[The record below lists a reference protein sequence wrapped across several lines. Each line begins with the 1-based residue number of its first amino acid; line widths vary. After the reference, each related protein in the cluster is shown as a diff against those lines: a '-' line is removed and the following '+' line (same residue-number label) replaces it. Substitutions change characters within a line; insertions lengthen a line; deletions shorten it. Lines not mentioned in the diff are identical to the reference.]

1 MSQDVT
7 FISETVSAM
16 TANINSKETLVKVLG
31 SANQYAEL
39 KKYPKDKTTWTDE
52 QLQTWFDYIEK
63 LADMPTVVTDESF
76 EQMSIEQKLE
86 SVGIEIESKEPG
98 VQPAGD
104 MLGGVVNK
112 MEQQNKYRDDLT
124 CPFCKQMVYDNRN
137 SKRSEKS
144 PDFTCSTNDPVI
156 CGGHS
161 GKWRKS
167 WWLDN
172 ADIPKEWNL
181 DGEHKPEVAQSD
193 ANDGVV
199 PF

>member
-7 FISETVSAM
+7 FISETVTAM
-16 TANINSKETLVKVLG
+16 TANVESKETLVKILG

-39 KKYPKDKTTWTDE
+39 KKYPKDKTSWTDE
-52 QLQTWFDYIEK
+52 QLHSWFNYIER
-63 LADMPTVVTDESF
+63 LVDMPAVVSDDSF
-76 EQMSIEQKLE
+76 KQMSIEQKLE
-86 SVGIEIESKEPG
+86 SVGIEIESTEPG

-104 MLGGVVNK
+104 MLGGVVKK
-112 MEQQNKYRDDLT
+112 MEQQNKYRDDLK
-124 CPFCKQMVYDNRN
+124 CPFCNQMVYDNRN

-172 ADIPKEWNL
+172 SDLPKEWNL
-181 DGEHKPEVAQSD
+181 DGEVKPAPPSAGDDVT
-193 ANDGVV
+193 

>member
-16 TANINSKETLVKVLG
+16 TANIDSKETLVKVLG

-52 QLQTWFDYIEK
+52 QLNSWFNYIEK

-104 MLGGVVNK
+104 MLGGVVSK

-137 SKRSEKS
+137 SKKSEKS

-172 ADIPKEWNL
+172 SDIPKEWNL
-181 DGEHKPEVAQSD
+181 NGEVKTAPNNAGDDLPQ
-193 ANDGVV
+193 A
-199 PF
+199 F

>member
-16 TANINSKETLVKVLG
+16 TANIDSKETLVKVLG

-144 PDFTCSTNDPVI
+144 PDFTCSTNDPVT
-156 CGGHS
+156 CGGRS

-172 ADIPKEWNL
+172 ADITKEWNL
-181 DGEHKPEVAQSD
+181 DGEPKPEVAQSD

>member
-7 FISETVSAM
+7 FISETVTAM
-16 TANINSKETLVKVLG
+16 TANVESKETLLKILG

-39 KKYPKDKTTWTDE
+39 KKYPKDKTSWTDE
-52 QLQTWFDYIEK
+52 QLHSWFNYIER
-63 LADMPTVVTDESF
+63 LVDMPTVVSDDSF

-86 SVGIEIESKEPG
+86 TVGIEIESTDPG

-104 MLGGVVNK
+104 MLEGVVKK
-112 MEQQNKYRDDLT
+112 MEQQNKYRDDLK
-124 CPFCKQMVYDNRN
+124 CPFCGQMVYDNRN
-137 SKRSEKS
+137 SKRSDKS
-144 PDFTCSTNDPVI
+144 PDFTCSTNDPVV
-156 CGGHS
+156 CSAHQ

-172 ADIPKEWNL
+172 KDLPKEWNL
-181 DGEHKPEVAQSD
+181 DGEVKPAPTSAGEDVS
-193 ANDGVV
+193 

>member
-16 TANINSKETLVKVLG
+16 TANIDSKETLVKVLG

-181 DGEHKPEVAQSD
+181 DGESKPEVAQSD

>member
-7 FISETVSAM
+7 FISETVSAI
-16 TANINSKETLVKVLG
+16 TANIDSKETLVKVLG

-52 QLQTWFDYIEK
+52 QLDSWFNYIEK
-63 LADMPTVVTDESF
+63 LANMPTVVTDESF

-86 SVGIEIESKEPG
+86 SVGIEIENTEPD

-104 MLGGVVNK
+104 MLGSVVKK
-112 MEQQNKYRDDLT
+112 MEQQNKYRDDLK
-124 CPFCKQMVYDNRN
+124 CPFCNQMVYDNRN

-144 PDFTCSTNDPVI
+144 PDFTCSTNDPVT

-181 DGEHKPEVAQSD
+181 DGEPKPEVAQSD

>member
-16 TANINSKETLVKVLG
+16 TTNIDSKETLVKVLG

-52 QLQTWFDYIEK
+52 QLNSWFNYIEK
-63 LADMPTVVTDESF
+63 LAGMPTVVTDESF

-86 SVGIEIESKEPG
+86 SVGIEIESTEPG

-112 MEQQNKYRDDLT
+112 LEQQNKYRDDLT

-172 ADIPKEWNL
+172 SDLPKEWNL
-181 DGEHKPEVAQSD
+181 DGEVKPAPPSAGEDLA
-193 ANDGVV
+193 

>member
-16 TANINSKETLVKVLG
+16 TANIDSKETLVKVLG

-144 PDFTCSTNDPVI
+144 PDFTCSTNDPVT

-181 DGEHKPEVAQSD
+181 DGESKPEVAQSD

-199 PF
+199 PY

>member
-7 FISETVSAM
+7 FISETVTAM
-16 TANINSKETLVKVLG
+16 TANVESKETLVKILG

-39 KKYPKDKTTWTDE
+39 KKYPKDKTSWTDE
-52 QLQTWFDYIEK
+52 QLHSWFNYIEK
-63 LADMPTVVTDESF
+63 LVDMPTVVTDESF

-86 SVGIEIESKEPG
+86 TVGIEIESKELG
-98 VQPAGD
+98 VQPASE
-104 MLGGVVNK
+104 MLGSVVKK
-112 MEQQNKYRDDLT
+112 MEQQNKYRDDLK
-124 CPFCKQMVYDNRN
+124 CPFCNQMVYDNRN

-172 ADIPKEWNL
+172 SDLPKEWNL
-181 DGEHKPEVAQSD
+181 DGEVKPAPPSAGDDVT
-193 ANDGVV
+193 

>member
-16 TANINSKETLVKVLG
+16 TANIDSKETLVKVLG

-52 QLQTWFDYIEK
+52 QLETWFNYIEK
-63 LADMPTVVTDESF
+63 LTDMPAVVSDESF

-86 SVGIEIESKEPG
+86 SVGIEIESTEPG

-172 ADIPKEWNL
+172 SDLPKEWNL
-181 DGEHKPEVAQSD
+181 DGEVKTAPNNAGEDLPPA
-193 ANDGVV
+193 
-199 PF
+199 F

>member
-16 TANINSKETLVKVLG
+16 TANIDSKETLVKVLG

-104 MLGGVVNK
+104 MLGGVVKK
-112 MEQQNKYRDDLT
+112 MEQQNKYRDDLK
-124 CPFCKQMVYDNRN
+124 CPFCGQMVYDNRN
-137 SKRSEKS
+137 SKKSEKS
-144 PDFTCSTNDPVI
+144 PDFTCSTNDPVT

-181 DGEHKPEVAQSD
+181 DGEPKPEVAQSD

>member
-7 FISETVSAM
+7 FISETVTAM
-16 TANINSKETLVKVLG
+16 TANVESKETLVKILG

-52 QLQTWFDYIEK
+52 QLHSWFNYIEK
-63 LADMPTVVTDESF
+63 LAGMPTVVTDESF

-86 SVGIEIESKEPG
+86 SVGIEIESTEPG

-172 ADIPKEWNL
+172 SDLPKEWNL
-181 DGEHKPEVAQSD
+181 DGEVKTAPNNAGEDLPPA
-193 ANDGVV
+193 
-199 PF
+199 F

>member
-16 TANINSKETLVKVLG
+16 TANIDSKETLVKVLG

-52 QLQTWFDYIEK
+52 QLNSWFNYIEK
-63 LADMPTVVTDESF
+63 LAGMPTVVTDESF

-172 ADIPKEWNL
+172 SDLPKEWNL
-181 DGEHKPEVAQSD
+181 DGEVKPAPPSAGEDLA
-193 ANDGVV
+193 

>member
-16 TANINSKETLVKVLG
+16 TANIDSKETLVKVLG

-52 QLQTWFDYIEK
+52 QLDSWFNYIEK
-63 LADMPTVVTDESF
+63 LANMPTVVTDESF

-98 VQPAGD
+98 VQPAGN

-137 SKRSEKS
+137 SKKSEKS

-172 ADIPKEWNL
+172 SDIPKEWNL
-181 DGEHKPEVAQSD
+181 DGEVKTAPNNAGD
-193 ANDGVV
+193 DLPTA
-199 PF
+199 F

>member
-39 KKYPKDKTTWTDE
+39 KKYPKDKTTWTDK

>member
-1 MSQDVT
+1 MSQDLT
-7 FISETVSAM
+7 FISMTVSAM
-16 TANINSKETLVKVLG
+16 TGKIDSKETLVKVLG

-63 LADMPTVVTDESF
+63 LADMPTVVSDESF

-86 SVGIEIESKEPG
+86 SVGIEIESTEPG
-98 VQPAGD
+98 VQPVGD

-172 ADIPKEWNL
+172 ADIPVEWNL
-181 DGEHKPEVAQSD
+181 DGEPKPEVAQSD

>member
-1 MSQDVT
+1 VSQDVT
-7 FISETVSAM
+7 FISETVSAI
-16 TANINSKETLVKVLG
+16 TANIDSKETLVKVLG

-52 QLQTWFDYIEK
+52 QLDSWFNYIEK
-63 LADMPTVVTDESF
+63 LANMPTVVTDESF

-86 SVGIEIESKEPG
+86 SVGIEIENTEPD

-104 MLGGVVNK
+104 MLGSVVKK
-112 MEQQNKYRDDLT
+112 MEQQNKYRDDLK
-124 CPFCKQMVYDNRN
+124 CPFCNQMVYDNRN

-144 PDFTCSTNDPVI
+144 PDFTCSTNDPVT

-172 ADIPKEWNL
+172 SDLPKEWNL
-181 DGEHKPEVAQSD
+181 DGEVKTASNNAGDDLPSA
-193 ANDGVV
+193 
-199 PF
+199 F

>member
-16 TANINSKETLVKVLG
+16 TANIDSKETLVKILG

-144 PDFTCSTNDPVI
+144 PDFTCSTNDPVT

-181 DGEHKPEVAQSD
+181 DGEPKPEVAQSD

>member
-16 TANINSKETLVKVLG
+16 TANIDSKETLVKVLG

-39 KKYPKDKTTWTDE
+39 KKYPKDKTIWTDE
-52 QLQTWFDYIEK
+52 QLQTWFNYIEK
-63 LADMPTVVTDESF
+63 LVDMPDVVSDESF

-86 SVGIEIESKEPG
+86 SVGIEIESKEPD

-104 MLGGVVNK
+104 MLGGVVKK
-112 MEQQNKYRDDLT
+112 MEQQNKYRDDLK
-124 CPFCKQMVYDNRN
+124 CPFCNQMVYDNRN

-172 ADIPKEWNL
+172 SDLPKEWNL
-181 DGEHKPEVAQSD
+181 DGQSST
-193 ANDGVV
+193 A
-199 PF
+199 

>member
-7 FISETVSAM
+7 FISETVTAM
-16 TANINSKETLVKVLG
+16 TANVESKETLVKILG

-39 KKYPKDKTTWTDE
+39 KKYPKDKTSWTDE
-52 QLQTWFDYIEK
+52 QLHSWFNYIER
-63 LADMPTVVTDESF
+63 LVDMPAVVSDDSF
-76 EQMSIEQKLE
+76 KQMSIEQKLE
-86 SVGIEIESKEPG
+86 SVGIEIESTEPG

-104 MLGGVVNK
+104 MLGGVVKK
-112 MEQQNKYRDDLT
+112 MEQQNKYKDDLK
-124 CPFCKQMVYDNRN
+124 CPFCNQMVYDNRN

-172 ADIPKEWNL
+172 SDLPKEWNL
-181 DGEHKPEVAQSD
+181 DGEVKPAPPSAGDDVT
-193 ANDGVV
+193 

>member
-16 TANINSKETLVKVLG
+16 TANIDSKETLVKVLG

-144 PDFTCSTNDPVI
+144 PDFTCSTNDPVT

-181 DGEHKPEVAQSD
+181 DGEPKPEVAQSD

>member
-7 FISETVSAM
+7 FISMTVSAI
-16 TANINSKETLVKVLG
+16 TGKIDSKETLVKVLG

-39 KKYPKDKTTWTDE
+39 KNYPKDKTTWTDE

-63 LADMPTVVTDESF
+63 LADMPTVVSDESF

-86 SVGIEIESKEPG
+86 SVGIEIESTEPG

-144 PDFTCSTNDPVI
+144 PDFTCSTNDPVT

-181 DGEHKPEVAQSD
+181 NGEAKPEVAQSD

>member
-1 MSQDVT
+1 MSQDVQ
-7 FISETVSAM
+7 FIADTVATIVSRVE
-16 TANINSKETLVKVLG
+16 SPETLNKILG
-31 SANQYAEL
+31 SANQYAQL
-39 KKYPKDKTTWTDE
+39 RKFNPDKTYWTDE
-52 QLQTWFDYIEK
+52 QLDLYFAYIEK
-63 LADMPTVVTDESF
+63 LADMPTVVTQESF
-76 EQMSIEQKLE
+76 DSMSIEEKLE
-86 SVGIEIESKEPG
+86 SVGIEIESTEPG
-98 VQPAGD
+98 VQPVGD
-104 MLGGVVNK
+104 VLGGVVKK
-112 MEQQNKYRDDLT
+112 MEQQNKYRDDLK
-124 CPFCKQMVYDNRN
+124 CPFCGQMVYDNRN

-167 WWLDN
+167 WWIDN

-181 DGEHKPEVAQSD
+181 DGEAKPEVAQSD

>member
-7 FISETVSAM
+7 FISETVGAM
-16 TANINSKETLVKVLG
+16 TANIDSKETLVKVLG

-63 LADMPTVVTDESF
+63 LADMPTVVSDESF

-86 SVGIEIESKEPG
+86 SVGIEIESTEPG
-98 VQPAGD
+98 VQPVGD

-124 CPFCKQMVYDNRN
+124 CPYCKQMVYDNRN

-144 PDFTCSTNDPVI
+144 PDFTCSTNDPVT

-181 DGEHKPEVAQSD
+181 DGEPKPEVAQSD

>member
-1 MSQDVT
+1 
-7 FISETVSAM
+7 M
-16 TANINSKETLVKVLG
+16 TANIDSKETLVKVLG

-144 PDFTCSTNDPVI
+144 PDFTCSTNDPVT

-181 DGEHKPEVAQSD
+181 DGESKPEVAQSD

>member
-16 TANINSKETLVKVLG
+16 TANIDSRETLVKVLG

-39 KKYPKDKTTWTDE
+39 KKYPKDKTIWTDE
-52 QLQTWFDYIEK
+52 QLQTWFNYIEK
-63 LADMPTVVTDESF
+63 LASMPTVVTDESF

-86 SVGIEIESKEPG
+86 SAGIEIESKEPD

-104 MLGGVVNK
+104 MLGGVVKK
-112 MEQQNKYRDDLT
+112 MEQQNKYRDDLK
-124 CPFCKQMVYDNRN
+124 CPFCQQMVYDNRN
-137 SKRSEKS
+137 NKKSDKS
-144 PDFTCSTNDPVI
+144 PDFVCSTNDPVT

-167 WWLDN
+167 WWVDN
-172 ADIPKEWNL
+172 TDVPAEWNL
-181 DGEHKPEVAQSD
+181 DGEVKTAQPSAGD
-193 ANDGVV
+193 DVV

>member
-7 FISETVSAM
+7 FISETVSTM
-16 TANINSKETLVKVLG
+16 TANIDSKETLVKVLG

-52 QLQTWFDYIEK
+52 QLNSWFNYIEK
-63 LADMPTVVTDESF
+63 LAGMPTVVTDESF

-172 ADIPKEWNL
+172 SDLPKEWNL
-181 DGEHKPEVAQSD
+181 DGEVKPAPPSAGEDLA
-193 ANDGVV
+193 

>member
-16 TANINSKETLVKVLG
+16 TANIDSKETLVKVLG

-52 QLQTWFDYIEK
+52 QLNSWLNYIEK

-137 SKRSEKS
+137 SKKSEKS

-172 ADIPKEWNL
+172 SDIPKEWNL
-181 DGEHKPEVAQSD
+181 NGEVKTAPNNAGDDLPQ
-193 ANDGVV
+193 A
-199 PF
+199 F

>member
-16 TANINSKETLVKVLG
+16 TANIDSKETLVKVLG

-172 ADIPKEWNL
+172 SDLPKEWNL
-181 DGEHKPEVAQSD
+181 DGEVKPAPPSAGDDVS
-193 ANDGVV
+193 

>member
-7 FISETVSAM
+7 FISETVTAM
-16 TANINSKETLVKVLG
+16 TANVESKETLVKILG

-52 QLQTWFDYIEK
+52 QLETWFNYIER
-63 LADMPTVVTDESF
+63 LADMPTVVTNESF

-86 SVGIEIESKEPG
+86 SVGIEIESTEPG

-104 MLGGVVNK
+104 MLGGVVSK

-137 SKRSEKS
+137 SKKSEKS

-172 ADIPKEWNL
+172 SDIPKEWNL
-181 DGEHKPEVAQSD
+181 DGEVKPAPPSAGEDLA
-193 ANDGVV
+193 

>member
-16 TANINSKETLVKVLG
+16 TANIDSKETLVKVLG

-144 PDFTCSTNDPVI
+144 PDFTCSTNDPVT
-156 CGGHS
+156 CGGHN

-181 DGEHKPEVAQSD
+181 DGESKPEVAQSD

>member
-16 TANINSKETLVKVLG
+16 TANIDSKETLVKVLG
-31 SANQYAEL
+31 SENQYAEL

-52 QLQTWFDYIEK
+52 QLETWFNYIEK
-63 LADMPTVVTDESF
+63 LTDMPTVVSDESF

-86 SVGIEIESKEPG
+86 SVGIEIESTEPG

-172 ADIPKEWNL
+172 SDLPKEWNL
-181 DGEHKPEVAQSD
+181 DGEVKTAPNNAGEDLPPA
-193 ANDGVV
+193 
-199 PF
+199 F

>member
-16 TANINSKETLVKVLG
+16 TANIDSKETLVKVLG

-52 QLQTWFDYIEK
+52 QLNSWFNYIEK
-63 LADMPTVVTDESF
+63 LAGMPTVVTDESF

-172 ADIPKEWNL
+172 SDLPKEWNL
-181 DGEHKPEVAQSD
+181 DGEVKTAPNNAGEDLPPA
-193 ANDGVV
+193 
-199 PF
+199 F

>member
-16 TANINSKETLVKVLG
+16 TANIDSKETLVKVHG

-63 LADMPTVVTDESF
+63 LADMPTVVSDESF

-86 SVGIEIESKEPG
+86 SVGIEIESTEPG

-144 PDFTCSTNDPVI
+144 PDFTCSTNDPVT

-181 DGEHKPEVAQSD
+181 DGETKPEVAQSD